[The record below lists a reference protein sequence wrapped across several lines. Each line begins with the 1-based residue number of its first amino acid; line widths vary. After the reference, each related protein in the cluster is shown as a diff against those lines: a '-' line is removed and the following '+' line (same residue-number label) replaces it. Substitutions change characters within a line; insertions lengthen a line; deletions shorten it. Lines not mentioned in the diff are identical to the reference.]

1 MKEFSN
7 QVVIITGAS
16 EGIGRAL
23 ALELA
28 RQGARLALSA
38 RNRQRLEELAAEC
51 TSLGAETLVLPADV
65 SIEAEC
71 RLMVEK
77 TAAHWGRIDTLVANA
92 GHTMWAKFEEVEDTS
107 VFEDIM
113 AVNYFGAMY
122 CTRAALPWIL
132 KSRGRIVA
140 VASIA
145 GLTGVP
151 ARSGYCASKHAM
163 VGFFDSLRIELADR
177 GVTVTVIAPDFVVS
191 KIHRRA
197 LDGQGSPLGETP
209 MKEDRIM
216 SAEDCAKLMTKAIAD
231 RKRLLIT
238 SRRGKL
244 GRWLKL
250 IWPGLIDRIAKRPSS
265 SAIETLRFS
274 PGTIRTR

>member
-1 MKEFSN
+1 MNEFSN

-28 RQGARLALSA
+28 RQGAKLALSA
-38 RNRQRLEELAAEC
+38 RSRERLEELAVEC
-51 TSLGAETLVLPADV
+51 ESLGAETLVLPADV
-65 SIEAEC
+65 TVESEC
-71 RLMVEK
+71 RHMVEK
-77 TAAHWGRIDTLVANA
+77 TAEHWGRIDTLVANA
-92 GHTMWAKFEEVEDTS
+92 GRTMWVKLEELEDTS
-107 VFEDIM
+107 VLESVM
-113 AVNYFGAMY
+113 AVNYFGAVY
-122 CTRAALPWIL
+122 CTLAALPWLL

-163 VGFFDSLRIELADR
+163 VGFFDSIRIELADR
-177 GVTVTVIAPDFVVS
+177 GVTVTIIAPDFVVS

-197 LDGQGSPLGETP
+197 LDGQGAPLGETP
-209 MKEDRIM
+209 MQEEKIM
-216 SAEDCAKLMTKAIAD
+216 SAEECAKLMTTAIAR

-238 SRRGKL
+238 SSRGKL

-250 IWPGLIDRIAKRPSS
+250 IWPGLIDKIAKK
-265 SAIETLRFS
+265 AIEQRY
-274 PGTIRTR
+274 

>member
-1 MKEFSN
+1 MNEFNN

-28 RQGARLALSA
+28 SQGAKLALSA
-38 RNRQRLEELAAEC
+38 RSRIRLEELAAEC
-51 TSLGAETLVLPADV
+51 HDLGAETLVLPTDV
-65 SIEAEC
+65 TSEAEC
-71 RLMVEK
+71 RQMVEE
-77 TAAHWGRIDTLVANA
+77 TAQHWGRIDILVANA
-92 GHTMWAKFEEVEDTS
+92 GRTMWAKLEELEDTS
-107 VFEDIM
+107 VLEGLM
-113 AVNYFGAMY
+113 AVNYFGAVY
-122 CTRAALPWIL
+122 CTRAALPWLIE
-132 KSRGRIVA
+132 SRGRIVA

-151 ARSGYCASKHAM
+151 ARSGYCATKHAM

-197 LDGQGSPLGETP
+197 LDGHGTPLGETP
-209 MKEDRIM
+209 MQEDKIM
-216 SAEDCAKLMTKAIAD
+216 SAEECARMMAAAIAR

-238 SRRGKL
+238 SRRGRL

-250 IWPGLIDRIAKRPSS
+250 VWPGLIDRIARK
-265 SAIETLRFS
+265 AIEQRY
-274 PGTIRTR
+274 